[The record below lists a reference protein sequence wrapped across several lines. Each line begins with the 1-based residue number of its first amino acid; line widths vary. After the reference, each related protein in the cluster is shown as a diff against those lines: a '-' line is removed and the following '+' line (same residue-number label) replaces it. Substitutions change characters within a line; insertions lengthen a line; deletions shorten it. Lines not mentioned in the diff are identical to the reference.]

1 MIWLRE
7 GLNVVGAFYF
17 VYLIV
22 FAMFSLF
29 SVAVGAYKLYKNDRM
44 IRLKNKFTA
53 NDLPVSILVPAH
65 NEAVTIVDSVKS
77 LLAVDYQNYEI
88 IVIDD
93 GSQDDTAQ
101 KLIDAF
107 KLKPVSRNVE
117 RVLACQPE
125 QAIYANKVQ
134 GTAVTLVRKENGG
147 KGDALNMGINVCKHP
162 YFISVDADSKLYPDA
177 LTEIV
182 RPVLEDDTVVA
193 AGGMVLISQCM
204 RKRENKPTDYRFP
217 SNLLVSLQALEY
229 NRSFLA
235 SRILLDTF
243 NGNLIIS
250 GAFGLFK
257 KSTVMNAGGY
267 NTQTLGED
275 MDLVLRLHGYCR
287 NNNIKYRM
295 RYQPSAI
302 CLTQAPTTMHDLNGQ
317 RRRWHLGLLQS
328 MLSHRRMMLNQKFG
342 LVSFL
347 SYLYYLFYELL
358 APFLELFGVITM
370 ALAYFAGMLN
380 MGYMIA
386 FLVLYAL
393 YGSIISLTAF
403 SQHIYAQKIHMLPL
417 EMLKA
422 AFLSVLEFG
431 FFRYVLVV
439 VRVMA
444 VFRYGKNKST
454 WGKIKRV

>member
-1 MIWLRE
+1 
-7 GLNVVGAFYF
+7 
-17 VYLIV
+17 
-22 FAMFSLF
+22 MF
-29 SVAVGAYKLYKNDRM
+29 
-44 IRLKNKFTA
+44 RLKNRFTA

-65 NEAVTIVDSVKS
+65 NEAVTIVDSVNS
-77 LLAVDYQNYEI
+77 LLAVDYRNYEI
-88 IVIDD
+88 VVIDD

-107 KLKPVSRNVE
+107 KLKSMHRYVE
-117 RVLACQPE
+117 RVLTCQPE
-125 QAIYANKVQ
+125 QAIYKNVVQ
-134 GTAVTLVRKENGG
+134 GVAITLVCKENGG

-162 YFISVDADSKLYPDA
+162 YFISVDADSKLHKDA

-193 AGGMVLISQCM
+193 VGGMVLISQCLHM
-204 RKRENKPTDYRFP
+204 QNDEQVNYRFP
-217 SNLLVSLQALEY
+217 SNLLVGLQALEY

-235 SRILLDTF
+235 SRIFLDTF

-257 KSTVMNAGGY
+257 KTTVMNAGGY
-267 NTQTLGED
+267 NTKTLGED

-295 RYQPSAI
+295 RYQSSAV
-302 CLTQAPTTMHDLNGQ
+302 CLTQAPTTMRDLSGQ

-328 MLSHRRMMLNQKFG
+328 MFSHRRMLMNKKFG

-347 SYLYYLFYELL
+347 SYMYYLAYELM
-358 APFLELFGVITM
+358 APFFELFGVVTM
-370 ALAYFAGMLN
+370 VLAYFAGMLN
-380 MGYMIA
+380 FGYMIA

-403 SQHIYAQKIHMLPL
+403 SQHIYVQKIHMLPWQMFKA
-417 EMLKA
+417 ML
-422 AFLSVLEFG
+422 LSVMEFG
-431 FFRYVLVV
+431 FFRYVLVL
-439 VRVMA
+439 VRIMA